1 MGSGSR
7 VCEARRKVSN
17 SVPSSPTHP
26 ISVGLNAAIIAMHGN
41 MPLILEVDP
50 ALVGRDK
57 DKIRDQTKASAS
69 GAPRPALDRPRR
81 GGLPF
86 GPFEPL
92 HHRTLETG
100 LRSWVEHQTGLK
112 LGYVEQLYTFGDRGR
127 RTKDGSN
134 SPHEVSIGY
143 LALTR
148 LYRNRDESP
157 CEDIADLK
165 APAGGCWHSWY
176 RYFPWE
182 DWREARP
189 ALLDAQILPALE
201 QWAADASDDGNKG
214 LSPKQRLRL
223 SFGLDGAVWDEE
235 RVLDRYE
242 LLYEAGLVEEHY
254 RDRAMP
260 PPLNGGQ
267 LYGQPLRMDHRRILA
282 TAISRM
288 RAKLKYRPVVFEL
301 MPDSFTLT
309 ELQSTV
315 EAISGRRLHK
325 QNFRRLVE
333 QAELVE
339 PTGASATAT
348 GGRPAKLF
356 RFRRSVMAERPA
368 PGLRLGSSGSA

>member
-1 MGSGSR
+1 MQ
-7 VCEARRKVSN
+7 EAIRIVTN
-17 SVPSSPTHP
+17 PVPSSPTHP
-26 ISVGLNAAIIAMHGN
+26 ISVGLNAAIIAMHGT

-50 ALVGRDK
+50 ALVGQPAKPPAAVPLHQDDK
-57 DKIRDQTKASAS
+57 E
-69 GAPRPALDRPRR
+69 RR

-86 GPFEPL
+86 GPFDPL

-100 LRSWVEHQTGLK
+100 LRSWVEQQTGLK

-127 RTKDGSN
+127 RTEEGSN

-148 LYRNRDESP
+148 LYRDRDDSAAEERS
-157 CEDIADLK
+157 DLQ
-165 APAGGCWHSWY
+165 APVGGRWHSWY

-189 ALLDAQILPALE
+189 ALLDSQILPALQ
-201 QWAADASDDGNKG
+201 QWAKGASDDGNKG

-254 RDRAMP
+254 RDRGLSPSTAEG
-260 PPLNGGQ
+260 L
-267 LYGQPLRMDHRRILA
+267 LFGQPLQMDHRRILA

-301 MPDSFTLT
+301 MPGSFTLT

-368 PGLRLGSSGSA
+368 PGLRLGSSGSSGGV